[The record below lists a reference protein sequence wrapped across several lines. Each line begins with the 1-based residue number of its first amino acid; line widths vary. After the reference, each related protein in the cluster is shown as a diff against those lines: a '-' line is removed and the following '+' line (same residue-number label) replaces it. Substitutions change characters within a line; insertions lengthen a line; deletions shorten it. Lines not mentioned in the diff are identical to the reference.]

1 MIDDSVIVI
10 VGPTA
15 AGKTAVAVEVAERLG
30 GEIISVDSRQIYRYM
45 NIGTAKP
52 AAADLRRVA
61 HHFIDIRNPDQGY
74 SAGNFGREARGCI
87 RDLQH
92 RGVVPILAG
101 GSGLYVQA
109 VLDGFFIDATDYS
122 AVRMEL
128 IDQLELNGLEA
139 MLEELRML
147 DPRAVERLEPADTQR
162 ILRAL

>member
-61 HHFIDIRNPDQGY
+61 HHFIDIRNPDQAY
-74 SAGNFGREARGCI
+74 SAGNFGREARG
-87 RDLQH
+87 
-92 RGVVPILAG
+92 
-101 GSGLYVQA
+101 
-109 VLDGFFIDATDYS
+109 
-122 AVRMEL
+122 
-128 IDQLELNGLEA
+128 
-139 MLEELRML
+139 
-147 DPRAVERLEPADTQR
+147 
-162 ILRAL
+162 